1 MQGESFPLNPEGTA
15 TMNPA
20 PVTSFPSYRSRCLT
34 AMTPRQIAGLADKK
48 WAPVI
53 IVTGA
58 IEQHGPH
65 LPVAVDSFLGQVWLE
80 VALPKLASDVSCYVA
95 PPITVGKSNEHTGF
109 PGTLSIS
116 QDTLRGLLLAQARQ
130 ISAWGFRHIAIINTH
145 GGNSAVIT
153 YTLREISA
161 TLGLRCGVLLSKV
174 DHGLG
179 AQEMTYGYHA
189 NTVETALMRATAGC
203 HVDMS
208 LAVREYCGQA
218 DSSGNLR
225 PERAPATIGWI
236 TSDLSRSGVM
246 GDATAGTVEQGHRW
260 REQIASAYAAAITDL
275 ARAAKADVVPA

>member
-1 MQGESFPLNPEGTA
+1 MSSKPITP
-15 TMNPA
+15 
-20 PVTSFPSYRSRCLT
+20 FPSYRSRYLT
-34 AMTPRQIAGLADKK
+34 AMTPREIAGLPDKK

-80 VALPKLASDVSCYVA
+80 SAIPLLASDVPCYVA

-116 QDTLRGLLLAQARQ
+116 KDTLRGLLLAQARQ
-130 ISAWGFRHIAIINTH
+130 LCAWGFRHVAVINTH

-161 TLGLRCGVLLSKV
+161 ALGLRCGVLAPKV
-174 DHGLG
+174 DLGLS

-189 NTVETALMRATAGC
+189 NTLETALMQATAGS
-203 HVDMS
+203 HVDMTS
-208 LAVREYCGQA
+208 AVSEYCGLA
-218 DSSGNLR
+218 DSQRDLR
-225 PERAPATIGWI
+225 PERAPATMAWI

-246 GDATAGTVEQGHRW
+246 GDATAGTVEKGRQWHA
-260 REQIASAYAAAITDL
+260 QIASAYAAAITEL
-275 ARAAKADVVPA
+275 ARAARADMEPA